1 LGGSLLL
8 KGIAAYLSTGVA
20 RVSHEQLK
28 EACLHYDAFD
38 PANFATHMK
47 DFAAEASG
55 TKESG
60 YTLTARGLTAATEII
75 KSIVKAPANA
85 K

>member
-1 LGGSLLL
+1 M